1 MASRLKGGVIFSPYP
16 STDKNKLIAMSS
28 GLKKDIVVR
37 PQPDTDIEKLVSISS
52 NLNPGVIFAP
62 YAATHSYKL
71 VAMSPSLKKGI
82 VFFPPPNLL
91 SDNKLQ
97 LMLRNL
103 SRKASLK
110 IGRVSIYKGSL
121 LESCFNSLEL
131 KNAIYMSISTRAV
144 AKKFYSSIK
153 TFVSDVCFRNH
164 LFWRLYRDSCRCRM
178 DKSDWYAAL
187 RSSAS
192 VLSSYL
198 TASDISIFIAN

>member
-1 MASRLKGGVIFSPYP
+1 MVCADPYTDRDKLVAMSSNLNRGVLFHASRD
-16 STDKNKLIAMSS
+16 TDIDKLIAMSS
-28 GLKKDIVVR
+28 
-37 PQPDTDIEKLVSISS
+37 
-52 NLNPGVIFAP
+52 
-62 YAATHSYKL
+62 
-71 VAMSPSLKKGI
+71 SLKKGV
-82 VFFPPPNLL
+82 VFYPSSNLL

-97 LMLRNL
+97 LILRNL
-103 SRKASLK
+103 SRKVLLK
-110 IGRVSIYKGSL
+110 VGRVSIYKGSL

-178 DKSDWYAAL
+178 DKSDWHAAL

-198 TASDISIFIAN
+198 TA